1 MPLPLNQL
9 LQFERWLEEGF
20 REILAN
26 VAPNNYT
33 SRDVNTQASPRT
45 TTLATIGEVA
55 ALHVHPT
62 TGGNSIYDA
71 FEGEIEV
78 EVATNRTTES
88 KSNVQYEVIGAV
100 RAAMVDYLVQR
111 NWNQQ
116 NPLRITDVRPV
127 SAEHTVDTENNL
139 DLTAMKFYILFN
151 VNPDQ
156 WPDNL

>member
-33 SRDVNTQASPRT
+33 SRDTNTQESPRT
-45 TTLATIGEVA
+45 TTLATIGEIA
-55 ALHVHPT
+55 SGHVHPT

-71 FEGEIEV
+71 FEGEMEV
-78 EVATNRTTES
+78 EVATNRTTEA
-88 KSNVQYEVIGAV
+88 KSDKQYEIIGGV

-111 NWNQQ
+111 NWNQN
-116 NPLRITDVRPV
+116 NPMRITDVRPTG
-127 SAEHTVDTENNL
+127 AEHTVDAENNL
-139 DLTAMKFYILFN
+139 DLTAMKFYIVFN
-151 VNPDQ
+151 VEPSQ